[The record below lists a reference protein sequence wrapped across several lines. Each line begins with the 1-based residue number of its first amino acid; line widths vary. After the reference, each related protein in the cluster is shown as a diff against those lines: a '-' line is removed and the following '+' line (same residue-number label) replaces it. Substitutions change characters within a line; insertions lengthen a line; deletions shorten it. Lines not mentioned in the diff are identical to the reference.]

1 VNKKTNGRKGRN
13 KQVAARL
20 LLVLTLICCLILF
33 ALTFGGKFG
42 FFHQLTLETLGPVQ
56 SFFTKVSTSI
66 AKVKDDY
73 IALWDVRDE
82 NKQLRGMVNEYHE
95 KLSEYREAYSTH
107 LRLTEKMRFK
117 EKEPFPSITA
127 RVVGKDPSYWFQTI
141 IVDRGEGD
149 GVVEGM
155 VARTERGVAGQVIQV
170 SSNYS
175 KILLANAPSSAIDA
189 MVQKNRV
196 RGILKGAG
204 QKGFNLYYV
213 LKKADVAVGDHIVTA
228 GIGGVFPSGVPLGVV
243 SAVRK
248 KRRGMFLEIEVEPAV
263 DFQRLETIF
272 INLTEKLKFEAEIK
286 SISGDRF

>member
-1 VNKKTNGRKGRN
+1 MRKKTNDRKGRS
-13 KQVAARL
+13 KLVTTRL
-20 LLVLTLICCLILF
+20 FLVFALLCCLVLFVSTI
-33 ALTFGGKFG
+33 GGRFG

-56 SFFTKVSTSI
+56 TLFTRVSTI
-66 AKVKDDY
+66 IEQIHGDY
-73 IALWDVRDE
+73 IALWALRDE
-82 NKQLRGMVNEYHE
+82 NKRLRSKLNKYDDR
-95 KLSEYREAYSTH
+95 LSEYREAYSTY
-107 LRLTEKMRFK
+107 LRLIEKMNFK
-117 EKEPFPSITA
+117 VKDPFPSITA

-155 VARTERGVAGQVIQV
+155 VARTDRGVVGQVIQV

-189 MVQKNRV
+189 MVQKTRV

-204 QKGFNLYYV
+204 QKGFTLYYV

-228 GIGGVFPSGVPLGVV
+228 GIGGVFPSGIPLGVV

-248 KRRGMFLEIEVEPAV
+248 KRRGMFQEIEVEPAV

-272 INLTEKLKFEAEIK
+272 INLTEKLKFEAEMK
-286 SISGDRF
+286 NVSENRF